1 MIPAPGTADVLI
13 LPGLHTSGQIQ
24 GQGTQTHLS
33 TEEHQGPTMDES
45 AGYHVA
51 ILENKARN
59 FPTQALSLSPVLK
72 AAVNME
78 VALESRREGC
88 WPWEPLS
95 SGSVQVG
102 SCGPRPV
109 CKLGLQASPSIFHPK
124 TASLYPAA
132 LQVNRQL
139 LARRSQILFSRV
151 SLEQNAVPDP
161 AHCFPESCPDKPH
174 VGWLLAGP
182 LGLNPKGQQGH
193 APADGGPMRASPG
206 AAWARCGASAGQ
218 GRGGKSSPAQP
229 ASGVKQV
236 IPLRPAGA
244 GASLLPAGS
253 HLREQHWGRSRA
265 VGTGPS
271 SPGRRSRPGSR
282 WGRLRPPGVPAR
294 APRPL
299 AIHLPPTPHSP
310 AHTVPAASPGAGRHR
325 LCRSPAGPRGAGD
338 SAPPPLLL
346 LPLPLPPP
354 PPPPPPLH
362 PPASAAAPPPASS
375 PPPSAAAAAAAA
387 PGPRPAR
394 CPSQS
399 PAPRP
404 ARTALKSPQ
413 PGRPRCPSQP
423 LGTALPPPARR
434 PPRREGGRASGR
446 GASGREQRTAGAR
459 GAGGPAK
466 VPSSSPPRASAFT
479 SGSGDARPA
488 TRLCLSPAHGPG
500 PGPEVQLR
508 TGQWTQSWGPGG
520 SRPLDASGPGWP
532 RSRRRARTLAGKHR
546 RTLTRHTLA
555 PACPRWRVET
565 DVGFAQEL
573 ETREGSEPEPCN
585 SPRSANTRLPLLK
598 ASRSPPTAH
607 ICHWRGR
614 RRPRPRGSIA
624 GQTELPVR
632 APELPEKLTWAQVKI
647 AAVAQ
652 KWPGSSKEKRNRLLP
667 KGEEFDSRGCC
678 LPRFPLSLAPQ
689 KRPEGDRPDAGGQ
702 RASREPTS
710 SCRTHSRVAC

>member
-1 MIPAPGTADVLI
+1 MDCSPFRSIHRWLCTLTPNCGQPSASSPLGSKQRLQ
-13 LPGLHTSGQIQ
+13 SGWARGVCRI
-24 GQGTQTHLS
+24 S
-33 TEEHQGPTMDES
+33 T
-45 AGYHVA
+45 
-51 ILENKARN
+51 KARSKEA
-59 FPTQALSLSPVLK
+59 QRKQV
-72 AAVNME
+72 
-78 VALESRREGC
+78 
-88 WPWEPLS
+88 
-95 SGSVQVG
+95 SGRAPPYLQHAGGELRTEASVQTKIAG
-102 SCGPRPV
+102 FP
-109 CKLGLQASPSIFHPK
+109 FHLPPQDGI
-124 TASLYPAA
+124 SLPCCPP
-132 LQVNRQL
+132 N
-139 LARRSQILFSRV
+139 
-151 SLEQNAVPDP
+151 P

-193 APADGGPMRASPG
+193 APADGGPRRASPG
-206 AAWARCGASAGQ
+206 AAWAQCGASAGQ

-244 GASLLPAGS
+244 GASLLPAGF
-253 HLREQHWGRSRA
+253 HLRKQHWGRSRA
-265 VGTGPS
+265 VGTGPG

-282 WGRLRPPGVPAR
+282 RGRLRPPGAPAR
-294 APRPL
+294 A
-299 AIHLPPTPHSP
+299 LPP
-310 AHTVPAASPGAGRHR
+310 
-325 LCRSPAGPRGAGD
+325 
-338 SAPPPLLL
+338 
-346 LPLPLPPP
+346 
-354 PPPPPPLH
+354 
-362 PPASAAAPPPASS
+362 
-375 PPPSAAAAAAAA
+375 
-387 PGPRPAR
+387 
-394 CPSQS
+394 
-399 PAPRP
+399 
-404 ARTALKSPQ
+404 
-413 PGRPRCPSQP
+413 
-423 LGTALPPPARR
+423 
-434 PPRREGGRASGR
+434 
-446 GASGREQRTAGAR
+446 
-459 GAGGPAK
+459 

-488 TRLCLSPAHGPG
+488 TRLCLFPAH
-500 PGPEVQLR
+500 GPEVQLR

-520 SRPLDASGPGWP
+520 SRPPDASGPGWP

-555 PACPRWRVET
+555 PACPRRRVET

-573 ETREGSEPEPCN
+573 EAREGSEPEPCN

-598 ASRSPPTAH
+598 ASRSPPTTH

-614 RRPRPRGSIA
+614 RRPRPRSSIA

-710 SCRTHSRVAC
+710 SCRKHSRVAC